1 MPIDLRPRSARGA
14 LRVAAALALLALAD
28 LVVLPGE
35 LLAALIGRRRR
46 FARLV
51 APRVARALLALSGLE
66 LEVRGG
72 PWPAGQVVY
81 VSNHISTID
90 PFAVVALGLPS
101 CRYFLAGYL
110 HAVVPFS
117 VFAKLLGVFFTPS
130 QRDRAARVRCF
141 ERACAELA
149 RTGES
154 IYLTPEGE
162 MVRTGEIGRF
172 NKGACHL
179 ATALRAP
186 IQPLFIEIPEEID
199 PGLGFE
205 VPRRGRVTI
214 HVLPVV
220 ETSTWRLGDVA
231 ANTERLRRIFVERAC
246 VRAAPGGAG
255 PRRVTEH

>member
-1 MPIDLRPRSARGA
+1 MPIDVKPRSARGA
-14 LRVAAALALLALAD
+14 LRVAAALALLGLAD
-28 LVVLPGE
+28 LVVIPGE
-35 LLAALIGRRRR
+35 LVAALIGRRRR

-51 APRVARALLALSGLE
+51 APRVARAILALFGLE

-72 PWPAGQVVY
+72 PWPAGQAVY
-81 VSNHISTID
+81 VSNHVSTID

-101 CRYFLAGYL
+101 CRYFLSGYL
-110 HAVVPFS
+110 RAVVPFG
-117 VFAKLLGVFFTPS
+117 VFAWLLGAFFTPS

-162 MVRTGEIGRF
+162 MVRTGEIGPF

-179 ATALRAP
+179 ATALGAVV
-186 IQPLFIEIPEEID
+186 QPLFIEIPRESD
-199 PGLGFE
+199 PGLTFE

-214 HVLPVV
+214 HVLEPIDA
-220 ETSTWRLGDVA
+220 SAWRLADVSR
-231 ANTERLRRIFVERAC
+231 NSERLRQVFVERAC
-246 VRAAPGGAG
+246 VRSAPGVAV
-255 PRRVTEH
+255 RSRVTGD